1 MNTGFME
8 SVWWVFKQLFDKELV
23 YRGFR
28 VMPYSTALNTPLSNF
43 EAQQN
48 YKDVQDPAVVVTF
61 PLKDDPQ
68 TSLLA
73 WTTTPWTLPSNLG
86 LAVNPE
92 FEYVKILDEA
102 SGKHYVLLESLLR
115 TLYKD
120 PKKAKFKIV
129 DRFKGSTMKGWKYEP
144 LLDYFYEEFKNYG
157 FRVLLAEYVT
167 ADNGTGIVHQAP
179 AFGEDDY
186 KVGLESG
193 VVDESR
199 PPPNPVDDQGFYTAE
214 VRDFV
219 GQHVKAADKNITKHL
234 KAAGRLIVDSQITH
248 SYPLDRKSVV

>member
-1 MNTGFME
+1 MNTSFME
-8 SVWWVFKQLFDKELV
+8 SVWWVFKQLFDKDLV

-61 PLKDDPQ
+61 PLRDDPQ
-68 TSLLA
+68 TCLLA

-86 LAVNPE
+86 LAVNPN
-92 FEYVKILDEA
+92 FEYVKIHDEA
-102 SGKHYVLLESLLR
+102 SGKQYILLESLLR

-129 DRFKGSTMKGWKYEP
+129 DRIKGSAMKDWKYEP
-144 LLDYFYEEFKNYG
+144 LFDYFWEEFKDHG
-157 FRVLLAEYVT
+157 FRVLNAEYVT
-167 ADNGTGIVHQAP
+167 ADDGTGVVHQAP

-186 KVGLESG
+186 KVGMESG
-193 VVDESR
+193 VVNESR
-199 PPPNPVDDQGFYTAE
+199 APPNPVDPQGCYTSE
-214 VRDFV
+214 
-219 GQHVKAADKNITKHL
+219 I
-234 KAAGRLIVDSQITH
+234 
-248 SYPLDRKSVV
+248 